1 MKLLL
6 ILLAVM
12 TWTVKDKNTVTPS
25 DAIPNG
31 VVAEYGCTYQ
41 KGTVRAGDEAVL
53 TLTRLAGRTISKVDI
68 YMKSNTSEGAG
79 TITVLANGK
88 TEAALSGTYKSWT
101 GTFDNTNYRAVTVL
115 NKAVQNVQELSVNV
129 RGTANSLHIEQYVIT
144 YEDLPPLTVTLM
156 QGENLYATLTE
167 SSRGEGVLLPALAD
181 TEDWHFLGW
190 SEQHF
195 WSVYTKPEIYYPIAY
210 FPARDITLWA
220 VYGYRPGDDLSY
232 VTDLQNGEYLYV
244 NSHNMTALS
253 GVPSGGKMAYA
264 AANPM
269 DEKQYYTF
277 TFASPDTAYITHS
290 ATRTPIGYSGT
301 SLVAQPSPWLVS
313 QNGEEVSFYT
323 FVGKK
328 TYILWLNVLSQT
340 GGGIEYYAGLQE
352 TRDFTDTPMR
362 LMRPAAFAEAYTCHP
377 ETGLDVKDVSAPT
390 DTPPYILRLGNYEL
404 RIHDGKKEL
413 RL

>member
-31 VVAEYGCTYQ
+31 VVAEYSCTYQ
-41 KGTVRAGDEAVL
+41 KGMVRAGDEAVL
-53 TLTRLAGRTISKVDI
+53 TLTGLGGRTVNGIDI
-68 YMKSNTSEGAG
+68 YLHSNSSAGAG
-79 TITVLANGK
+79 EIKVTANGK
-88 TEAALSGTYKSWT
+88 TESTQSGTYKSWT
-101 GTFDNTNYRAVTVL
+101 GAYSTSSQKVTVL
-115 NKAVQNVQELSVNV
+115 NKAVQNVQELSVKV
-129 RGTANSLHIEQYVIT
+129 RGTANSLYIERYVIT

-156 QGENLYATLTE
+156 QGSDIYATLTE

-210 FPARDITLWA
+210 FPVRDITLWA
-220 VYGYRPGDDLSY
+220 VYGYRPGNDLSY
-232 VTDLQNGEYLYV
+232 VTDLQSGEYLYV

-269 DEKQYYTF
+269 DEEQYYTF

-328 TYILWLNVLSQT
+328 TYILWLNVFYQIGNDT
-340 GGGIEYYAGLQE
+340 YYYAGLQE
-352 TRDFTDTPMR
+352 TADFTGTPMR
-362 LMRPAAFAEAYTCHP
+362 LKRPAAFAEAYTCHP
-377 ETGLDVKDVSAPT
+377 ETGLDVKDVSAPI